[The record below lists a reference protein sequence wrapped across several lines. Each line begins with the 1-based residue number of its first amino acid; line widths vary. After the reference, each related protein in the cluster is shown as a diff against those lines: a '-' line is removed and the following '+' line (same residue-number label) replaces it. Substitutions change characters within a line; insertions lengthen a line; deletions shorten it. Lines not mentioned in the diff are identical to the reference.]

1 MKNWKNWLLWLVF
14 FGSFGFAGGSAFLL
28 YVLVPYEHRLA
39 MAGTSQEQIDSTLSV
54 FVYGWCAFALLV
66 SILYFRLTLAPRS
79 RPRPAYIVAAISAL
93 AAVVMFATFLNT
105 GASIIAERRSAKVE
119 IANLVYGPYPELKD
133 LQDLK
138 RDGYDGVIT
147 LLHPSLPFERVL
159 LTEELDNGKLAGIDV
174 RSFPMLPW
182 ISDNQDAKAGIS
194 ALISQPKKRYY
205 VHCYLGQ
212 HRTNLVRQ
220 LAANVRPTE
229 AQPLD
234 TLLPV
239 KLERGF
245 LLTHDNRRIV
255 LGPFPTDSEWVTAV
269 QRHGVKEVVSVLN
282 PANSEDMLW
291 ITKLRE
297 ITRKEGLVLTEM
309 PLDPT
314 RPDPAEVQKIADYV
328 RVRSYKVYVLGMLNA
343 NWTWALDKKLGG
355 NGVRP
360 VELAVRD
367 RLDRGELLRVGQLY
381 VLGPYPTED
390 EIKLLK
396 KDGISEIVSLMDLK
410 NPDDLPWIQQ
420 EKQWAKVNGFA
431 FKHFSLELEKA
442 TPEQYQR
449 IRDYLRTRQTKV
461 YVHGFRTDKR
471 VKTIYE
477 DLVRLEAEKTAT
489 AGGTPPGS

>member
-1 MKNWKNWLLWLVF
+1 MKSWKNWLLWLVF

-28 YVLVPYEHRLA
+28 YVLVPYEQRLA
-39 MAGTSQEQIDSTLSV
+39 ASMPQEQIDSTLSM

-79 RPRPAYIVAAISAL
+79 RPRAAYVAAAASAL
-93 AAVVMFATFLNT
+93 AAVVMFAVFLNT
-105 GASIIAERRSAKVE
+105 GGSLITGRGAEKVE

-159 LTEELDNGKLAGIDV
+159 LNEELENGKLAGIEV

-182 ISDNQDAKAGIS
+182 ISDNKDAKAGIN

-205 VHCYLGQ
+205 VHCYLGR

-220 LAANVRPTE
+220 LAANVRPSE
-229 AQPLD
+229 GQPVD
-234 TLLPV
+234 ALLPTR
-239 KLERGF
+239 LERGF

-255 LGPFPTDSEWVTAV
+255 LGPFPTDSEWATAV
-269 QRHGVKEVVSVLN
+269 QRHGVKEMVSVLN
-282 PANSEDMLW
+282 PANSEDVVW
-291 ITKLRE
+291 IEKLRE
-297 ITRKEGLVLTEM
+297 VTRSGGMVLTEM

-314 RPDPAEVQKIADYV
+314 RPDPAAIQKIADHV
-328 RVRSYKVYVLGMLNA
+328 RVRSYKVYVVGMLNA
-343 NWTWALDKKLGG
+343 NWMWALDKKLGG
-355 NGVRP
+355 NGTRP
-360 VELAVRD
+360 VDLAVRD
-367 RLDRGELLRVGQLY
+367 RLDRGELLRVGERY

-396 KDGISEIVSLMDLK
+396 RDGVAELVSLMDLK
-410 NPDDLPWIQQ
+410 NPEDVPWIEQ
-420 EKQWAKVNGFA
+420 EKQWTKANGFA

-442 TPEQYQR
+442 TPAQYQR
-449 IRDYLRTRQTKV
+449 VRDYLVTRQTKV
-461 YVHGFRTDKR
+461 YVHGFRTDRR
-471 VKTIYE
+471 VKAVYE
-477 DLVRLEAEKTAT
+477 DLVRREAEKGAT
-489 AGGTPPGS
+489 AGGSPPGL